1 METSKSQ
8 AILESESVFK
18 ALFDYATIGIVA
30 VNKKGE
36 IEMINRNG
44 AKLFG
49 YDQSELIR
57 EKVATLIIA
66 SEPGFEIHPH
76 VQCFD
81 TPDVRPIGADLD
93 LCAKRKDGSELPVE
107 ISLGNYV
114 VEGETLAVAFICDI
128 SKRKEFEKQK
138 EEYLKG
144 LQEAEE
150 HAKELENAYRHEQ
163 ELNNLKSVFV
173 SLASHEFRTPL
184 STIMSSAELLTR
196 YNSEEYAERKGKHLG
211 RIKSSV
217 KNLVNILD
225 DFLSLDRL
233 EQGKIEPDLA
243 EFNIVETINNLVDSF
258 HPILKEGQT
267 ISIEACEAT
276 TIYSDKK
283 LIKNIVTNL
292 ISNAS
297 KYSPDG
303 ESIEINCEIQNNSI
317 VISVKDHGIGIPE
330 EDQTNLFGSFFRASN
345 VGNIQG
351 TGLGLNIIKRYTELL
366 GGGITFSSSERE
378 GTTFSVRLPCEFS

>member
-8 AILESESVFK
+8 VILESESVFK

-36 IEMINRNG
+36 IEMINKNG
-44 AKLFG
+44 AMLFDH
-49 YDQSELIR
+49 DQSDLIGTKIM
-57 EKVATLIIA
+57 ELIIA
-66 SEPGFEIHPH
+66 SVPGFEIHPH

-81 TPDVRPIGADLD
+81 APDVRPIAADLD
-93 LCAKRKDGSELPVE
+93 LCARRKDGSKLPIE

-128 SKRKEFEKQK
+128 SKQK
-138 EEYLKG
+138 A
-144 LQEAEE
+144 AEE
-150 HAKELENAYRHEQ
+150 HAKELEKAYKHEQ

-184 STIMSSAELLTR
+184 STIMSSADLLSR
-196 YNSEEYAERKGKHLG
+196 YTNDEYLERKDKHLN
-211 RIKSSV
+211 RIRSSV

-233 EQGKIEPDLA
+233 EQGKIEPNLA
-243 EFNIVETINNLVDSF
+243 EFDLVDTVNNLVDNF
-258 HPILKEGQT
+258 QPILKEGQ
-267 ISIEACEAT
+267 IIRMGSCEPKI
-276 TIYSDKK
+276 IYSDKK
-283 LIKNIVTNL
+283 LVKNIITNL

-297 KYSPDG
+297 KYSP
-303 ESIEINCEIQNNSI
+303 ENHSIDINCEIQNDQI
-317 VISVKDHGIGIPE
+317 VVSVKDHGIGIPE
-330 EDQTNLFGSFFRASN
+330 EDQKNLFGSFFRASN

-366 GGGITFSSSERE
+366 GGGITFSSSEGE